1 MSETESR
8 RDEGLSKRFDPRFS
22 PAFQPGYDPR
32 VHREEPPASALRE
45 EPRRDWP
52 ATRVAAPVR
61 GRDWSVPEA
70 DGVKAAPDEF
80 SIFAVAEGAAVE
92 QAVGGDEEVEPASW
106 WHRINPW
113 YIVLWALG
121 IAIILLALQLA
132 AVVAEG
138 AFQPNP
144 NEPVGFF
151 VSMLPQMVIFGLP
164 SLICVGLA
172 TFVTPFIILA
182 ARWRRP

>member
-32 VHREEPPASALRE
+32 VHREAPPSAPLRDG
-45 EPRRDWP
+45 PLRDWP
-52 ATRVAAPVR
+52 EARVAAPAQR
-61 GRDWSVPEA
+61 RDWSAPQA
-70 DGVKAAPDEF
+70 DGVSAEPDEF
-80 SIFAVAEGAAVE
+80 SIYTVPGSAEVE
-92 QAVGGDEEVEPASW
+92 QAVVGVEDIEPAPW
-106 WHRINPW
+106 WRRINPW
-113 YIVLWALG
+113 FVVLWALG
-121 IAIILLALQLA
+121 IAIILLALLVA
-132 AVVAEG
+132 NVIAEG